1 MTMPGKNGAG
11 ARRLTARRKFQVYV
25 ETRGKDAP
33 VGEILRRWNLSL
45 EQLRDIERVVQDGAL
60 QALKVR
66 SGHRLRAT
74 DVTPQAFEQ
83 VSRELQ
89 EKELALVEIAVELAL
104 VKKGLRSD
112 SGTESRRTTS
122 PSRSGP

>member
-1 MTMPGKNGAG
+1 MPGKGLSES
-11 ARRLTARRKFQVYV
+11 RRLTARRKLQVYM

-45 EQLRDIERVVQDGAL
+45 EQLRDIERVAEHGAL

-66 SGHRLRAT
+66 SGHRARPT
-74 DVTPQAFEQ
+74 DVTPQAFQ
-83 VSRELQ
+83 QLCRELQ
-89 EKELALVEIAVELAL
+89 EKERALVEISVELAL

-112 SGTESRRTTS
+112 SGNDNRRTMS
-122 PSRSGP
+122 P

>member
-1 MTMPGKNGAG
+1 MPGKNPSGT
-11 ARRLTARRKFQVYV
+11 RRLTARRKFQVYV

-45 EQLRDIERVVQDGAL
+45 EQLRDIERAAEDGAL

-66 SGHRLRAT
+66 SGHRARPT

-83 VSRELQ
+83 LARELQ
-89 EKELALVEIAVELAL
+89 EKERALVEISVELAL

-112 SGTESRRTTS
+112 SETDNRRTTS

>member
-1 MTMPGKNGAG
+1 MPGKNGAG
-11 ARRLTARRKFQVYV
+11 AQRLTARRKFQVYV

-45 EQLRDIERVVQDGAL
+45 EQLREIEHVVEHGAL

-66 SGHRLRAT
+66 SGHRPRAT
-74 DVTPQAFEQ
+74 DVTPESFEQ

-89 EKELALVEIAVELAL
+89 EKERALVEISVELAL

-112 SGTESRRTTS
+112 SGTDNRRTTS